1 MFDIPKSAGLTLVS
15 CLLNRFVKA
24 DGNIDDDDEA
34 SGDEKVRPPDS
45 DFGMLGEAS
54 AVISVVK
61 GERRKH
67 VSKAECV
74 IVIDKSLRFQLLPA
88 SGGVHLAAHTVFRL
102 RNNDCSSGHSVDGLR
117 PIFRLVSFV
126 LCRRI
131 SIHR

>member
-24 DGNIDDDDEA
+24 DGNIDDDGE

-45 DFGMLGEAS
+45 DFEMLGEAS

-74 IVIDKSLRFQLLPA
+74 IVIDKS
-88 SGGVHLAAHTVFRL
+88 
-102 RNNDCSSGHSVDGLR
+102 
-117 PIFRLVSFV
+117 
-126 LCRRI
+126 
-131 SIHR
+131 

>member
-1 MFDIPKSAGLTLVS
+1 MFDIPKPAGLTLVS

-45 DFGMLGEAS
+45 AFGMLGEAS

-74 IVIDKSLRFQLLPA
+74 IVFDKSLRFQLLPA
-88 SGGVHLAAHTVFRL
+88 SRGVQFAAHTVFRL
-102 RNNDCSSGHSVDGLR
+102 WNNDRSGGQSIDRLR
-117 PIFRLVSFV
+117 PIFRLVSLV

>member
-61 GERRKH
+61 GERRKQGR
-67 VSKAECV
+67 V
-74 IVIDKSLRFQLLPA
+74 R
-88 SGGVHLAAHTVFRL
+88 
-102 RNNDCSSGHSVDGLR
+102 DCH
-117 PIFRLVSFV
+117 
-126 LCRRI
+126 
-131 SIHR
+131 